1 MKWFSLGNKKIS
13 IVLAICISIL
23 PITSPILH
31 AEDANDDSVVVPDV
45 PDSNKNSNLVTDI
58 PTSPAP
64 GTDNGGD
71 SGEPTPSESATTNN
85 DGDSSDNG
93 TTVPN
98 KPSDDSDNGS
108 NTDTDNTNVVVP
120 STNNNSGTN
129 NNYNRRPSNNS
140 QASTNRN
147 SSITANSDNKS
158 LDSSIDLTM
167 LDGSVKHFEI
177 ISDIPDSAIPYG
189 YGKIVRNDS
198 NSESYTILSLEQNLP
213 LPSNLI
219 YLKDADGNMELYAVD
234 LDNSTAILYKE
245 AKVYKLGNKRFIIS
259 QFLPGMKMPYPYKL
273 INVDDNGNKF
283 SLIYFSRIPLQDIAS
298 ETGDTDNLN
307 DMLKSAL
314 DLDKDEYKFSEL
326 PASLNKTE
334 QTNETLAYLFAY
346 PIIDSNLSLDSLDV
360 SNNEDSLDTS
370 SNNDV
375 SWDDLASLE
384 GNIVFANPKLF
395 KVDLSKSN
403 LELDELESI
412 NYPSFFINRNVI
424 GTELINQSTSE
435 ANKDL
440 YITDIDDS
448 SKRAAIITGIN
459 DLKSAIELDSLS
471 LLTGSN
477 NTAVTIGSSN
487 SDEDSENNSF
497 DNSDAIAND
506 EKVTISHIERE
517 TVTLEMP
524 SSDLANTADT
534 KLQHNNSTEVNTNR
548 SSQVEN
554 RDSEVSSSIVTQ
566 VSSSANVVGAINNSE
581 YPSTKNDRNI
591 NNSRLSGMLYF
602 MDKYMTQILFALL
615 IIILALIGVI
625 IIQRIRHRR
634 YEELQERNRL
644 EEEQYAM
651 RRVDSRNLYNPYLDK
666 KEAKTSF
673 NEDEYRSSG
682 VRTSSFKNRARL
694 ENGIVSDRKDD
705 DFDLDALVDAYYN
718 GYDKDEKNK

>member
-13 IVLAICISIL
+13 IVLAICISVL
-23 PITSPILH
+23 PITAPILH
-31 AEDANDDSVVVPDV
+31 AEDTNDDSVVVPDV

-64 GTDNGGD
+64 GTDNGGG
-71 SGEPTPSESATTNN
+71 GEEPKPSSTTTN
-85 DGDSSDNG
+85 DGGDSNGDGTSDV
-93 TTVPN
+93 T
-98 KPSDDSDNGS
+98 KPSDDSNNSG
-108 NTDTDNTNVVVP
+108 NTNTENTNVVTP
-120 STNNNSGTN
+120 STNNNSGPISN
-129 NNYNRRPSNNS
+129 NNNRRPSNNS
-140 QASTNRN
+140 QGTANRN
-147 SSITANSDNKS
+147 GSQTSNTVNKS
-158 LDSSIDLTM
+158 LDGSIDLTM

-177 ISDIPDSAIPYG
+177 ISEIPDSLIPYG

-198 NSESYTILSLEQNLP
+198 NSDSYTILSLEQNLP
-213 LPSNLI
+213 LPSNLV
-219 YLKDADGNMELYAVD
+219 YLKDTDGNMNLYAVD
-234 LDNSTAILYKE
+234 FDNSTAILYKD

-346 PIIDSNLSLDSLDV
+346 PIIDSNLSLDSLDL

-448 SKRAAIITGIN
+448 SKRAEIITGIN

-506 EKVTISHIERE
+506 GKVTISPIERE
-517 TVTLEMP
+517 TITLEMP

-534 KLQHNNSTEVNTNR
+534 KLQHNNSTEVNANR

-718 GYDKDEKNK
+718 GYDKDEKK